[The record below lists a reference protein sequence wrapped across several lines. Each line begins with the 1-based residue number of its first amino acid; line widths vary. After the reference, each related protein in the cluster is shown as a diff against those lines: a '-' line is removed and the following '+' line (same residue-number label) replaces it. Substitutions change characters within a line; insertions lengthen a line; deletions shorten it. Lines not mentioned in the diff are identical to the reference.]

1 VSNPLNNQETLQSA
15 RPLSLSDR
23 VRSLRLPE
31 RKAPPPRLSGW
42 FPWALCLL
50 LGGSTGYLL
59 MAHSPPRPA
68 DEEKDLSLKPI
79 GSEAK
84 VIAPGEVVL
93 ESKGYIMATH
103 QYKVGPNQVGSKVIE
118 LHPDFLE
125 GKRIEKGACL
135 ARLDDAEYRA
145 KYEQGSR
152 EYDQSVADLEAA
164 KQRLEV
170 LKSSRPEEIAQKEA
184 EWHEAEAVLA
194 ESDRDLALKE
204 DLYNKKAAPRADMD
218 EARNKARAQR
228 FRVVSLK
235 KVFELMRLGPRA
247 ELRLEGEA
255 NVRLAEAKKGRAHF
269 ALQEAKWR
277 LDNCKIYAPLSGTI
291 LKKNVELYDPLDAR
305 AFNLASIL
313 CEMADLT
320 DLEVELSIQEREIAK
335 IEPGQPCL
343 VRSETH
349 PDKVFKGVVSRKMPT
364 ADRSKGAIPV
374 RVKVLNILRGEEGKY
389 LVPDGGAIVTFLAT
403 GKK

>member
-1 VSNPLNNQETLQSA
+1 MSNPQNNPPLS

-31 RKAPPPRLSGW
+31 RNVAPERRSALLPWTLCVLLAGSTAYLYFQPPSRSAADENNASVEPVRTESKAP
-42 FPWALCLL
+42 
-50 LGGSTGYLL
+50 
-59 MAHSPPRPA
+59 
-68 DEEKDLSLKPI
+68 
-79 GSEAK
+79 
-84 VIAPGEVVL
+84 APGEVVL

-103 QYKVGPNQVGSKVIE
+103 QYKVGPNQVGSKIIE

-125 GKRIEKGACL
+125 GKRVEKDVVL
-135 ARLDDAEYRA
+135 ARLDDSEYLA
-145 KYEQGSR
+145 KYEQAKR
-152 EYDQSVADLEAA
+152 EYDQCVHDLEGVQ
-164 KQRLEV
+164 QRLEV
-170 LKSSRPEEIAQKEA
+170 LKCSRPEEIEQKEA
-184 EWHEAEAVLA
+184 EWHEAEAALA
-194 ESDRDLALKE
+194 ELERDLSLKE
-204 DLYNKKAAPRADMD
+204 DLYNKKAAPKADMD
-218 EARNKARAQR
+218 EARNKAKAQR
-228 FRVVSLK
+228 YRALSLK
-235 KVFELMRLGPRA
+235 KQFVLMKLGPRI

-277 LDNCKIYAPLSGTI
+277 LDNCKIYSPISGTI
-291 LKKNVELYDPLDAR
+291 LRKNVELYDPLDAR

-320 DLEVELSIQEREIAK
+320 DLEVELTIQEREIAK
-335 IEPGQPCL
+335 IEAGQPCL

-349 PDKVFKGVVSRKMPT
+349 PNKVFDGIVSRKMPT

-374 RVKVLNILRGEEGKY
+374 RVKVLNIPRSEEGKY
-389 LVPDGGAIVTFLAT
+389 LVPDGGAIVTFLAK